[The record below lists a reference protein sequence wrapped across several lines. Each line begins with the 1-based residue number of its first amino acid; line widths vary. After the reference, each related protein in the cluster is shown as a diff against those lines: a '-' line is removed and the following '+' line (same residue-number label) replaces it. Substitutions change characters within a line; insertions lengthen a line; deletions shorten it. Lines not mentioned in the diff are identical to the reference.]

1 MARFYI
7 TTPIYYVND
16 KPHVGHAYTTVA
28 ADVLAR
34 WNRMNGRPVTFL
46 TGTDEHGQKVME
58 AAAKRGISPM
68 EHVDSMAP
76 AFQALWTRLNISHD
90 DFIRTTQPRHTLV
103 VQRILQRLFD
113 QGDIYEDAY
122 EGWYSTAAERFWT
135 EKDLV
140 DGKCPDTG
148 QPVEWVRERN
158 YFFRMGKYADQLR
171 AWIDT
176 HPGFLRPENRRNEVL
191 GYLRK
196 DVGDLCISRTKARM
210 SWGIELSNYI
220 SAVGYTADEARFEE
234 HWPAD
239 VHLMGKDILTTHS
252 VYWST
257 MLFALGLEPADII
270 YAHGWWTVEGQ
281 KMSKSL
287 GNAVDPHL
295 LIDCYGTD
303 PLRYFLMREIPFGLD
318 GDFSHSGFMTRYN
331 ADLAND
337 LGNLAHRALSMTEK
351 WLGGVVPALDAGTDA
366 DHALDA
372 LVVSATA
379 RFREELEN
387 LQFSKALEALWEL
400 VRAGNKYI
408 DSVEPWKLNREGQT
422 ERLAGVMR
430 RSLELCRVTAIH
442 LAPVAPE
449 KMAELGRKL
458 GLATLDLSAPDRLD
472 GLTLGATVAAGDPLF
487 PRLLEVPEAA
497 RAALTTAGVTG
508 EKPST
513 KADKPKSDKPKSEK
527 KAKPADAAPS
537 APTGA
542 PMSESTPAAPAAP
555 AQPAAP
561 AENPLITID
570 DFAKVQLRTGLV
582 VAGERHPSA
591 DRLLVLKVDVG
602 EPEPR
607 TIVAGIASRYAPE
620 DLVGTRVIVV
630 INLKPVKLRGIMSQ
644 GMLLAAGGGDVKA
657 MATTTEEVPPGTIV
671 R

>member
-171 AWIDT
+171 TWIDT

-210 SWGIELSNYI
+210 SWGIELPFDKDFVTYVWFDALSNYI
-220 SAVGYTADEARFEE
+220 SAVGYTTDEARFEE

-318 GDFSHSGFMTRYN
+318 GEPAVLEGARG
-331 ADLAND
+331 A
-337 LGNLAHRALSMTEK
+337 LGAGARRQQVHRH
-351 WLGGVVPALDAGTDA
+351 AG
-366 DHALDA
+366 
-372 LVVSATA
+372 
-379 RFREELEN
+379 
-387 LQFSKALEALWEL
+387 ALEAQPRGSDRAPGRRDAPQPGAVPRDRHPPGARRTGKNGGARPKAGPRHARP
-400 VRAGNKYI
+400 VRAR
-408 DSVEPWKLNREGQT
+408 P
-422 ERLAGVMR
+422 AGR
-430 RSLELCRVTAIH
+430 PHPGRDGGRGRS
-442 LAPVAPE
+442 
-449 KMAELGRKL
+449 
-458 GLATLDLSAPDRLD
+458 
-472 GLTLGATVAAGDPLF
+472 
-487 PRLLEVPEAA
+487 
-497 RAALTTAGVTG
+497 AL
-508 EKPST
+508 
-513 KADKPKSDKPKSEK
+513 
-527 KAKPADAAPS
+527 PA
-537 APTGA
+537 
-542 PMSESTPAAPAAP
+542 
-555 AQPAAP
+555 
-561 AENPLITID
+561 
-570 DFAKVQLRTGLV
+570 
-582 VAGERHPSA
+582 
-591 DRLLVLKVDVG
+591 
-602 EPEPR
+602 
-607 TIVAGIASRYAPE
+607 
-620 DLVGTRVIVV
+620 
-630 INLKPVKLRGIMSQ
+630 
-644 GMLLAAGGGDVKA
+644 
-657 MATTTEEVPPGTIV
+657 PPGAA
-671 R
+671 